1 MAEEDGEG
9 NEVVGDVISMEMGGR
24 AVSALPQTHL
34 TAPSLITHTSHS
46 FLNLFTGGLYKHATT
61 YIT

>member
-24 AVSALPQTHL
+24 AVNALPHL